1 MEQALNLSLGTHWHV
16 VVTWYRYRAPGKFIP
31 INVSAAACG
40 RLCMYGIFSVIFW
53 GRLLGD
59 QWPLVLNLGE
69 RPAVALSLNAAE
81 KKEKAAGR
89 KNSHLEKREQTKL

>member
-31 INVSAAACG
+31 INCSAAACG
-40 RLCMYGIFSVIFW
+40 RLCIYGIF
-53 GRLLGD
+53 RLLGD

-69 RPAVALSLNAAE
+69 RPAVALSLNAGE

-89 KNSHLEKREQTKL
+89 KNSHLEKRE

>member
-1 MEQALNLSLGTHWHV
+1 
-16 VVTWYRYRAPGKFIP
+16 
-31 INVSAAACG
+31 
-40 RLCMYGIFSVIFW
+40 MYGIFSVIFW